1 MCRICIFELR
11 LRINNDTYAD
21 YDVRQKLNTTIGLAL
36 LAFSITVP
44 DVITR
49 RPA

>member
-11 LRINNDTYAD
+11 LRINIDTYAD

-36 LAFSITVP
+36 LVFSITVP

>member
-1 MCRICIFELR
+1 MYRICIFELR
-11 LRINNDTYAD
+11 LRINIDTYAD

-36 LAFSITVP
+36 LVFSITVP
-44 DVITR
+44 DVIIR

>member
-11 LRINNDTYAD
+11 LRINIDTYAD
-21 YDVRQKLNTTIGLAL
+21 YDVSQKLNTTICLAL
-36 LAFSITVP
+36 LVFSMTVP